1 MMMQLV
7 IYIMIFILQGITS
20 GVFMHLMLAPRYS
33 QKFSMLIWSLSSVGI
48 PFGRMIQMNYENTKP
63 FFMIWGIVK
72 WCIVVFLLYSDPI
85 WKKMTSVMLAL
96 CTNIFADS
104 ILILVFYLVNPG
116 YLEHAVG
123 INTYVNIMAISA
135 EAFLIMVY
143 MCTLQIWNI
152 IRDRRLIK
160 GYLPTLLLPVSQAC
174 FSVRANLAVGTGMDA
189 YSVSFFMG
197 AFLGFC
203 LDIYWMYELLYRSR
217 RTEAERKLKEMHHVM
232 ELEHVHYQEIESK
245 REEVAKIRH
254 DINNQILAA
263 RHLISEGDT
272 ERSEHMLE
280 QLLEQVSATKE
291 YPYCAVPII
300 NAILNEKNRLCE
312 QHQIELVTDLS
323 FPSDLHVNDVMLCSL
338 FSNLLD
344 NAIHAVEDMD
354 SGKRWVR
361 ISAITEGGF
370 LVIKTKN
377 PSGKP
382 EPVKRGHGKGTVIL
396 REITETHGGIYQTEY
411 KDEIY
416 TAMVS
421 LMLKE
426 NDWGGEKIC

>member
-1 MMMQLV
+1 MLKS
-7 IYIMIFILQGITS
+7 IYFLLLILQEITS
-20 GVFMHLMLAPRYS
+20 GIFIHLLLTPKNS
-33 QKFSMLIWSLSSVGI
+33 QRFCLLVWSVTALWMPVG
-48 PFGRMIQMNYENTKP
+48 RSIQMAYESMKP
-63 FFMIWGIVK
+63 VIFISGVLLWMVLAL
-72 WCIVVFLLYSDPI
+72 LLYRDPI
-85 WKKMTSVMLAL
+85 WKRVTAVLLTL
-96 CTNIFADS
+96 CVNIFLDS
-104 ILILVFYLVNPG
+104 SLMLLFYLVNPALLDQAAG
-116 YLEHAVG
+116 CNVYAV
-123 INTYVNIMAISA
+123 VMNITA
-135 EAFLIMVY
+135 EAVLVLVY
-143 MCTLQIWNI
+143 MCTLQLWNL

-174 FSVRANLAVGTGMDA
+174 FALRFNVGIGGHSNS
-189 YSVSFFMG
+189 YSMVF
-197 AFLGFC
+197 FLGAILGLC
-203 LDIYWMYELLYRSR
+203 LDIYWMYDLLYRSR
-217 RTEAERKLKEMHHVM
+217 QTEVEQELKEMHHVM

-323 FPSDLHVNDVMLCSL
+323 FPSDLHVDDVMLCSL

-354 SGKRWVR
+354 PGKRWIR

-370 LVIKTKN
+370 LVVKTRN

-396 REITETHGGIYQTEY
+396 QEIAEMYGGMYQTEY
-411 KDEIY
+411 LDGIF
-416 TAMVS
+416 TAVVNIE
-421 LMLKE
+421 LNQE
-426 NDWGGEKIC
+426 H